1 MKLQEL
7 FESFKS
13 VLSYPVSDEDL
24 AKMVVALWLLEA
36 EGIDNLP
43 GAKRALF
50 LHSNYAASIK
60 WIDNEIKYRPELRS
74 RYDAQLSAI
83 KILSARSSAAEGAA
97 ARETL
102 VQSTIESLK
111 KISSTLSSVK

>member
-1 MKLQEL
+1 MKLREL
-7 FESFKS
+7 FESYKS

-24 AKMVVALWLLEA
+24 AKMVVALWLIDA

-50 LHSNYAASIK
+50 LDDSYAASIK
-60 WIDNEIKYRPELRS
+60 WIDNELKYRSDLRS

-83 KILSARSSAAEGAA
+83 KILSARSSNNDA
-97 ARETL
+97 ARAREVLLT
-102 VQSTIESLK
+102 STVESLK
-111 KISSTLSSVK
+111 KISDSF